1 MAVDLAQR
9 ETIALGISTF
19 ASAMDIVQTL
29 QQAVAEAI
37 ERLYGEAVAPEKVQI
52 NPTQPEFTGDYTAVL
67 FPFAKIAQKSPD
79 AMGEEVGKALAAEV
93 AYVKAYNV
101 IKGFLN
107 LELREHFWHEVLR
120 AVLSDPNYGRQP
132 RRQERVMVEYSSPNT
147 NKPLHL
153 GHVRNCL
160 LGWSC
165 SQILDAVGYDVVKV
179 QVINDRG
186 VAICKSMVAWQKFGE
201 GRTPQSEGIKGDH
214 FVGDY
219 YVLFERKSQEEY
231 DAWQQTPE
239 AQALYEARRKGD
251 QSAKDFFK
259 TYKNQWFNDHSRL
272 GAEVRQMLLLW
283 EAGDPPTLAL
293 WRQMNG
299 WVYEGFDATYAK
311 LGVHFDRN
319 YYESDTYLL
328 GKDIVEE
335 GLQKGVFFRKED
347 GSVWIDLTD
356 AGYDQKVVLRA
367 DGTSVYI
374 TQDMGTARMRYQ
386 DFGCKR
392 MIYVVADEQNYHF
405 AVLFETLRRL
415 GEPYANGLYHLS
427 YGLVELPSG
436 RMKTREG
443 TVVDADDLIAEVERL
458 AREQAAERDSPTT
471 GPEALENLRRI
482 AMGALKFFM
491 IRVHPKRR
499 MVFNPEESVD
509 LQGQTGPY
517 IQYSWVRI
525 NGLMQRVRQEAVDL
539 TPAEQYSDLQPHEKE
554 LLKALREYPSV
565 ILTAAQEYDPSH
577 VANYSYHLA
586 KSYHRF
592 WHDLP
597 IFNAPTPEARAFRLQ
612 LSQAVA
618 QVLEASMHLLGIEM
632 PQRM

>member
-1 MAVDLAQR
+1 
-9 ETIALGISTF
+9 
-19 ASAMDIVQTL
+19 MDILRTL
-29 QQAVAEAI
+29 QRDVAAAV
-37 ERLYGEAVAPEKVQI
+37 ERLYGEPVAPEKVQI
-52 NPTQPEFTGDYTAVL
+52 NPTLPEFTGDYAAVL
-67 FPFAKIAQKSPD
+67 FPFVKLARKSPE
-79 AMGEEVGKALAAEV
+79 AVGAEVGELLQREAP
-93 AYVKAYNV
+93 YVKGYNV
-101 IKGFLN
+101 VKGFLN
-107 LELREHFWHEVLR
+107 IELKETFWHELLQE
-120 AVLSDPNYGRQP
+120 VLSTPHYGRQP
-132 RRQERVMVEYSSPNT
+132 RRGERVMVEYSSPNT

-165 SQILDAVGYDVVKV
+165 SQILDAAGYDVVKV
-179 QVINDRG
+179 QIINDRG
-186 VAICKSMVAWQKFGE
+186 VAICKSMLAWQKFGE

-231 DAWQQTPE
+231 EAWQQTPE
-239 AQALYEARRKGD
+239 ARALYEARRKPE
-251 QSAKDFFK
+251 QSEKDFFK
-259 TYKNQWFNDHSRL
+259 EYKNRWFNEHSRL
-272 GAEVRQMLLLW
+272 GAEVRDMLLRW
-283 EAGDPPTLAL
+283 EAGDPDTLAL
-293 WRQMNG
+293 WRQMNN
-299 WVYEGFDATYAK
+299 WVYEGFEATYAQ
-311 LGVHFDRN
+311 LGVRFDKN

-335 GLQKGVFFRKED
+335 GLQKGVFFKKED

-356 AGYDQKVVLRA
+356 AGHDQKVVLRA

-374 TQDMGTARMRYQ
+374 TQDMGTARMRYR

-392 MIYVVADEQNYHF
+392 MVYVVADEQNYHF

-415 GEPYANGLYHLS
+415 GEPYADGLYHLS
-427 YGLVELPSG
+427 YGLVELPTG

-443 TVVDADDLIAEVERL
+443 TVVDADDLIAEVLRL
-458 AREQAAERDSPTT
+458 AREQVAERGSPTE
-471 GPEALENLRRI
+471 GPEAEENIRRI

-525 NGLMQRVRQEAVDL
+525 HGLMQRIEHESIDL
-539 TPAEQYSDLQPHEKE
+539 STAHQYTDLQPQEKE

-565 ILTAAQEYDPSH
+565 VLTAAQEYDPSH
-577 VANYSYHLA
+577 VANYGYQLA
-586 KSYHRF
+586 KNYHRF

-597 IFNAPTPEARAFRLQ
+597 VFNAPTPEARAFRLQ
-612 LSQAVA
+612 LSRAVGQTLQSA
-618 QVLEASMHLLGIEM
+618 MHLLGIEM